1 MSFQIAQIPESTT
14 TTTTPNTTTTT
25 TTTFNVVAKP
35 VPQISGTYTVKCC
48 ENTWNIERNIL
59 VTPHPK
65 LPKCHTCGKKVVY
78 IKTCTG
84 TFSKDGKN
92 ISCRR
97 NFFQPNGAHNP
108 YCPKCR
114 HNQNPQK
121 QDKSNPT
128 PSTAQ

>member
-1 MSFQIAQIPESTT
+1 MSFQIAQIPEESTNST
-14 TTTTPNTTTTT
+14 SNTTSTSNTFN
-25 TTTFNVVAKP
+25 TFNVTAKP
-35 VPQISGTYTVKCC
+35 QPQISGTYTVKCC

-59 VTPHPK
+59 LTPHPT
-65 LPKCHTCGKKVVY
+65 LPKCGTCGKKVVY

-84 TFSKDGKN
+84 SFNKDGKN

-114 HNQNPQK
+114 PNYQQQK
-121 QDKSNPT
+121 PAPKSET
-128 PSTAQ
+128 TTSQ